1 MEKTL
6 SLAAMEKILKNEG
19 ADRVSQDALVAMKD
33 LMEEFGRKVAR
44 RSIKLAEHAGR
55 KTVHK
60 EDIRFDVI

>member
-6 SLAAMEKILKNEG
+6 SLAAMEKILRNEG
-19 ADRVSQDALVAMKD
+19 ADRVSQNALVAMKD

-55 KTVHK
+55 KTVQK
-60 EDIRFDVI
+60 EDIRFDAD

>member
-19 ADRVSQDALVAMKD
+19 AGRVSQDALVAMKD
-33 LMEEFGRKVAR
+33 LMEEFGRKVAK

-55 KTVHK
+55 KTVQK
-60 EDIRFDVI
+60 EDVQLDI